1 MEGHYNYTI
10 DDKEIEFFIGNY
22 ALERSLED
30 LDASISDLSDLL
42 NKKFMS
48 LIRLFM
54 YYSAEYAAL
63 AKDEKFTI
71 TKFDVYQWIDKTG
84 GINGEFYS
92 EFSKRL
98 FKALGANTDTDKPAK
113 K

>member
-1 MEGHYNYTI
+1 MEGHYNYEI
-10 DDKEIEFFIGNY
+10 DGKPVKFFIGNY

-30 LDASISDLSDLL
+30 LDASISDLSELL

-54 YYSAEYAAL
+54 FYSAEYAAL
-63 AKDEKFTI
+63 SANEKFEY
-71 TKFDVYQWIDKTG
+71 TKFDVYQWIDKTN
-84 GINGEFYS
+84 GINGEFYA

-98 FKALGANTDTDKPAK
+98 FKALGASNEEK
-113 K
+113 KSTKK